1 MKSMTIAEIK
11 EQVLRV
17 EGFEVEIEGRST
29 KKIDAN
35 LHSKKKTSGDMLVA
49 EWIANSFPEMT
60 QEVFVLRSNGSRVA
74 RSSLEKVRNSY
85 PEDYKRKAKL
95 LARERAGAGA
105 IAAELAIKKDAVRR
119 AKQDYKKTKKAA
131 VLGMQTALQTG
142 ERNAAFDAIE
152 TALHITDRF
161 HPRVIDSI

>member
-1 MKSMTIAEIK
+1 
-11 EQVLRV
+11 
-17 EGFEVEIEGRST
+17 
-29 KKIDAN
+29 
-35 LHSKKKTSGDMLVA
+35 
-49 EWIANSFPEMT
+49 
-60 QEVFVLRSNGSRVA
+60 
-74 RSSLEKVRNSY
+74 LEKVRNSY

-161 HPRVIDSI
+161 HPRVAELCKTAISNGLKDTQSLIERMLAAWSAAEDEKDRLNGVPIRR